1 MLIYNKRHLAEVRHK
16 MENKT
21 ILSHVDLTNL
31 KAHTTIESIFT
42 LCEESLKF
50 STASVCVQPC
60 YVKPIKERY
69 GHALTICTV
78 IGFPLGYNETV
89 IKVAE
94 TLKAIEDGADE
105 IDYVIN
111 ITYVK
116 NGYFDLLKNEMSEI
130 RKASRGKI
138 LKVIIET
145 CYLTTEE
152 KILLAQLVTQCGADF
167 IKTST
172 GFGTSGATFNDI
184 KLLKEHI
191 GNEVK
196 IKASGGIR
204 SKSDMETYIDLGC
217 SRLGI
222 SSIEEIK

>member
-1 MLIYNKRHLAEVRHK
+1 LLPNYRR
-16 MENKT
+16 ENFT
-21 ILSHVDLTNL
+21 I
-31 KAHTTIESIFT
+31 F
-42 LCEESLKF
+42 
-50 STASVCVQPC
+50 
-60 YVKPIKERY
+60 
-69 GHALTICTV
+69 
-78 IGFPLGYNETV
+78 
-89 IKVAE
+89 
-94 TLKAIEDGADE
+94 
-105 IDYVIN
+105 
-111 ITYVK
+111 
-116 NGYFDLLKNEMSEI
+116 
-130 RKASRGKI
+130 
-138 LKVIIET
+138 
-145 CYLTTEE
+145 
-152 KILLAQLVTQCGADF
+152 QLVSQCGADF